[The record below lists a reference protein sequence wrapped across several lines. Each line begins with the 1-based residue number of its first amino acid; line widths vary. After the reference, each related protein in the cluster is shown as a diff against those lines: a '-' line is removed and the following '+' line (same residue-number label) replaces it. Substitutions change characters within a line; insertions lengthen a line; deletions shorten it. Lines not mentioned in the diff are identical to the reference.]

1 VRSCRCTLSAIVTL
15 VLLVTPVIVLA
26 QAPSPIVE
34 RWLTVGTRTVRT
46 SLFENRMAV
55 VSVTRGDE
63 RVLFRRIELPEDE
76 FIGYLAAVQ
85 RDAKELARTE
95 DRLRTESMGGYG
107 KIILHVGPK
116 VPLTIE
122 YSPVAVLGLATSRL
136 VAALD
141 DLERRMLWGEQPAT
155 DLKGW
160 KPQIGD
166 RVELRTGI
174 KATVVDIYDD
184 GTVVL
189 EHDGVS
195 IHERVPPDSLAV
207 VVARVLEDES

>member
-1 VRSCRCTLSAIVTL
+1 VRSFRCTLAAIVTL
-15 VLLVTPVIVLA
+15 VLLVTPVTVNA

-46 SLFENRMAV
+46 SLFENRVAV
-55 VSVTRGDE
+55 VSVTLDDE
-63 RVLFRRIELPEDE
+63 RVLFQHMELSEDE

-85 RDAKELARTE
+85 RDAKELARAE
-95 DRLRTESMGGYG
+95 DRLMAESMGGSG
-107 KIILHVGPK
+107 EIILHVGPK

-122 YSPVAVLGLATSRL
+122 YSPVAVLDLATSRL
-136 VAALD
+136 VAAVD
-141 DLERRMLWGEQPAT
+141 DIERRVIWGEPPVT

-160 KPQIGD
+160 QPRRGD

-174 KATVVDIYDD
+174 KATIVDIYDD
-184 GTVVL
+184 GTVEF

-195 IHERVPPDSLAV
+195 IHERVPPDSLAS